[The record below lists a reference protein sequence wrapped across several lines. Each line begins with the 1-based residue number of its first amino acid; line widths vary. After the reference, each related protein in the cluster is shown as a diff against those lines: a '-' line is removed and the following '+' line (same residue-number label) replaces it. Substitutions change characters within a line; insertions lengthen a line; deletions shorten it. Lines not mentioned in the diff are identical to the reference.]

1 MQTETD
7 TVQGL
12 FDAFEAK
19 DVEKIMSF
27 FAEDAI
33 YHNMPGPPAKGTEA
47 IRAVINM
54 FVRPAESIEWEV
66 LNVAQ
71 VGSNVLTERVD
82 RFVMGGK
89 NLELPVMGTFEV
101 SDGKITAWRDYFDMA
116 TWTKQMG
123 G

>member
-1 MQTETD
+1 MTTETD

-19 DVEKIMSF
+19 DAEKIMSF

-33 YHNMPGPPAKGTEA
+33 YHNMPGPPAKGAQA

-54 FVRPAESIEWEV
+54 FVQPAESIEWEV

-71 VGSNVLTERVD
+71 TGTTVLTERID

-89 NLELPVMGTFEV
+89 KLELPVMGTFEV
-101 SDGKITAWRDYFDMA
+101 NDGKITAWRDYFDMA
-116 TWTKQMG
+116 TWTKQMSG
-123 G
+123 